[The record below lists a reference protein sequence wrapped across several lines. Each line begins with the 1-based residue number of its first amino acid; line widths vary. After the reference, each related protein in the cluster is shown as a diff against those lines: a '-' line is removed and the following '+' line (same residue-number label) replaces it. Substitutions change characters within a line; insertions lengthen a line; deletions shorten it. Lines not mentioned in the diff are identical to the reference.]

1 MAPRVPFATALAVIS
16 LGAVVLIAQ
25 QPAATPAGRPAMKPA
40 AEPASLDVSTLPV
53 PVRATI
59 ENETKNA
66 TLKHVSKE
74 IEKGRTQYE
83 VETTVSGKS
92 RDFLV
97 DASGKLL
104 EVEEEIALDA
114 TPAPVREALRKHGNV
129 LKVETVLREGTTTY
143 EASVQG
149 ASGRKSSVALDAQGK
164 PVKG

>member
-1 MAPRVPFATALAVIS
+1 MTPRLAFATALAVIS
-16 LGAVVLIAQ
+16 LGTVVLIAQ
-25 QPAATPAGRPAMKPA
+25 QPPATSAGKPA
-40 AEPASLDVSTLPV
+40 TKSAAKPASLDLSTLPA

>member
-1 MAPRVPFATALAVIS
+1 VIS

-25 QPAATPAGRPAMKPA
+25 QPAAKPAGRPATKSA
-40 AEPASLDVSTLPV
+40 AKPASLDLTTLPA

-74 IEKGRTQYE
+74 VEKGRTQYE

-97 DASGKLL
+97 DPSGKLL

-114 TPAPVREALRKHGNV
+114 TPAPVQEALKKSGKV
-129 LKVETVLREGTTTY
+129 LKVETVFREGTTTF
-143 EASVQG
+143 EASVQS
-149 ASGRKSSVALDAQGK
+149 ANGRKMSVALDAQGK